1 MDDRW
6 KKRGGGGVGS
16 QLIKVY
22 QVYTRAWRRLF
33 IFASKSMIR
42 LVNIIDVF
50 PCSLFGNTQF

>member
-1 MDDRW
+1 ME
-6 KKRGGGGVGS
+6 KKGGGGGVGS

-50 PCSLFGNTQF
+50 PCSLFGDTQF